1 MVANYL
7 VMTNLLQLKDTIW
20 ALILP
25 LALGPFNILVMR
37 TFFKKTVPDSIIES
51 ARIDGASEMR
61 IFVSIVLPLAVPGIA
76 TISLFAALG
85 YWNDWFNAL
94 LYIQKDTLVPLQY
107 LLMKIQNNLEFL
119 SRSTDM
125 GAKKTRRVR
134 RSTK

>member
-37 TFFKKTVPDSIIES
+37 TFSRKPCLTSIIES

-61 IFVSIVLPLAVPGIA
+61 ILS
-76 TISLFAALG
+76 ALC
-85 YWNDWFNAL
+85 Y
-94 LYIQKDTLVPLQY
+94 
-107 LLMKIQNNLEFL
+107 
-119 SRSTDM
+119 R
-125 GAKKTRRVR
+125 
-134 RSTK
+134 